1 MDCDECRQMI
11 EHQISRWVIK
21 EATGAFRP
29 RQIVLRHLDLDG
41 RPAETL
47 RTIRLDDPPEY
58 GINPADVVAGHIY
71 GIVESAQRD
80 ANARKAGMQFY
91 TLYPKYDEYPELGHG
106 RRKNFHAVPE
116 EAVPEEAVPEEAAPE
131 PASVGTP

>member
-1 MDCDECRQMI
+1 MDHDECRQLIQDQNRTLGPQAGDRVPRAIQDRAPPMGSRASGGDAGD
-11 EHQISRWVIK
+11 HQS
-21 EATGAFRP
+21 
-29 RQIVLRHLDLDG
+29 QI
-41 RPAETL
+41 PP
-47 RTIRLDDPPEY
+47 DDNV
-58 GINPADVVAGHIY
+58 NPADVVESYIY
-71 GIVESAQRD
+71 VFVETAQRD